1 MSEIRSEFHSSIALD
16 FIDNIYYERSNF
28 FYYLGKINPWVS
40 DTNIPSTPE
49 KTVSNDVEIRDNIIY
64 IRQIGP
70 NEVTLVTQN
79 YTWEADTVYDQW
91 DHTLVMEG
99 KPFYCVNSEYNVYK
113 CLNNNNGSPSTVEP
127 TGTSLLTFET
137 ADGYVWKY
145 MYNIPSFKRRKF
157 LSSQFL
163 PVQKALSDGFYS
175 RGAVEQ
181 VTIVDGG
188 TGYTSVPQVTVTI
201 DGDGTGAVIV
211 PIVSN
216 VTGSI
221 IGIRIEN
228 SGTGYTYANLSVVA
242 VTGTGLYGNP
252 TALLNAVVYN
262 GEIVNVTIEDP
273 GTGYPADVSTSIIVQ
288 GDGTGAAFTPVVS
301 SGAIVGVIVDNP
313 GSGYSYM
320 NLIVQGTG
328 AGANLQAVLAAS
340 DFLSDQAL
348 VEQSA
353 ADGAIYTIVV
363 TNPGNNYTS
372 NSTVTITGDGAG
384 CTAELVITPEGTIDK
399 VNILTTG
406 SGYTYATVTI
416 TDPNRGLPNNF
427 TDATAYA
434 ICPPIGGHGFNAV
447 KELYANSMCIFT
459 QLKDDDELILINQD
473 YRQYG
478 LLVNP
483 IELSSFQRAKEDI
496 YFITFTVTLNNILD
510 LEVDDLLICNSVHY
524 RVVSIDGM
532 QVELQQ
538 MRRIFKDVEVGN
550 VFYRPE
556 APATQY
562 TVLTVDETPVVDK
575 YSGNLICVTNAEP
588 FIPTEE
594 QLVVIRTY
602 ITF

>member
-1 MSEIRSEFHSSIALD
+1 MSEIRSEFHSNIALG

-49 KTVSNDVEIRDNIIY
+49 KTVANDTEIRDNIVY
-64 IRQIGP
+64 IRQISP

-79 YTWEADTVYDQW
+79 YTWETDTIYDQW

-99 KPFYCVNSEYNVYK
+99 RPFYCVNSDYNVYK
-113 CLNNNNGSPSTVEP
+113 CLNNNNGSPSTIEP
-127 TGTSLLTFET
+127 TGSSLLTFET

-157 LSSQFL
+157 LSSRFL

-181 VTIVDGG
+181 VSIIDGG
-188 TGYTSVPQVTVTI
+188 SGYTSVPQVTVTV
-201 DGDGTGAVIV
+201 DGDGIGAIIV
-211 PIVSN
+211 PIISN

-221 IGIRIEN
+221 IDVRIEN
-228 SGTGYTYANLSVVA
+228 PGSGYSYANLTLVA
-242 VTGTGLYGNP
+242 ATGTGLYGHP
-252 TALLNAVVYN
+252 TAILNAVVYN

-273 GTGYPADVSTSIIVQ
+273 GMGYPADVSTSIIVQ
-288 GDGTGAAFTPVVS
+288 GDGINAAFTPVVS
-301 SGAIVGVIVDNP
+301 AGTIIGVVVDNP

-328 AGANLQAVLAAS
+328 TGAELQAVLAAS

-353 ADGAIYTIVV
+353 IDGAIYTIVV
-363 TNPGNNYTS
+363 TNPGNNYTI
-372 NSTVTITGDGAG
+372 NSTVTVTGDGTG
-384 CTAELVITPEGTIDK
+384 CTAELVLTPQGTIDK
-399 VNILTTG
+399 INVITTG
-406 SGYTYATVTI
+406 SGYTYANVTI
-416 TDPNRGLPNNF
+416 TDPNRSLPNNF

-434 ICPPIGGHGFNAV
+434 ICPPIGGHGFDAV
-447 KELYANSMCIFT
+447 KELYANSICIFT

-478 LLVNP
+478 LIINP
-483 IELSSFQRAKEDI
+483 TELYTFQRAKEDI
-496 YFITFTVTLNNILD
+496 YFITFKVTLNNILGIA
-510 LEVDDLLICNSVHY
+510 VDDLLLCNSIYY
-524 RVVSIDGM
+524 RVVNIDGM

-538 MRRIFKDVEVGN
+538 MRRIYKDIEVGDT
-550 VFYRPE
+550 FYKPE
-556 APATQY
+556 TPAVQY
-562 TVLTVDETPVVDK
+562 TALSIDSSPVVNK
-575 YSGNLICVTNAEP
+575 YSGNLIYVTNAEP

-594 QLVVIRTY
+594 QLVAIRTY